1 MSVAVRTTALV
12 AGHGTVPAVRGLDLE
27 VNLGEVV
34 ALVGPNG
41 AGKSTTLYT
50 IAGILPAIAGRVEVL
65 GVPVNGHTAHAVAR
79 RGLALVP
86 ESRGLFYGLTA
97 SENLRLRRNRTSR
110 VPVEGVLAHF
120 PALADKLGRRAG
132 LLSGGEQQMLA
143 LACALV
149 SGPRVLVVDEMSLGL
164 APIVVEHLLPL
175 VRSIARESGMAVLL
189 VEQHVHAALM
199 VADRAYVLSHGELV
213 AHGSAADLAADDRLL
228 ETSYLGAQLP

>member
-27 VNLGEVV
+27 VDLGEVV

-50 IAGILPAIAGRVEVL
+50 IAGVVPAIAGHVEVL
-65 GVPVNGHTAHAVAR
+65 GTPVNGHTAHSVAQ

-86 ESRGLFYGLTA
+86 ENRGLFYGLTA
-97 SENLRLRRNRTSR
+97 GENLRLRRSRTSH
-110 VPVEGVLAHF
+110 VPVERVLAYF

-143 LACALV
+143 LAGALV
-149 SGPRVLVVDEMSLGL
+149 SGPRVLLVDEMSLGL
-164 APIVVEHLLPL
+164 APIVVEQLLPL
-175 VRSIARESGMAVLL
+175 VRTIAWETEMAVLL
-189 VEQHVHAALM
+189 VEQHVHAALT

-213 AHGSAADLAADDRLL
+213 AHGSAADVAADRQLL
-228 ETSYLGAQLP
+228 EASYLGARAR